1 MQRLT
6 GLDAGFLSMETPNA
20 PMHVA
25 GLAVFD
31 PSEVGGDFDLHHLRE
46 VYEPRL
52 HMAPPFRRRLKEVP
66 FGLHHPLWIEDPDF
80 DIEWHLR
87 RVAVPAPG
95 GPRELAELAAHLNA
109 IPLDR
114 TRPLWEMWLIDGVAG
129 GHVAVLSKVHHAAID
144 GASGNEITVA
154 TLDLSPEGSEVP
166 PPEEEWT
173 PDTIPSDAEMLAHAT
188 ASLLSSPIRMMKVTR
203 RTIDAALGR
212 RRLPSSSTPPA
223 PFAAPKTSINGPL
236 TRQRVLA
243 TTSLSLPAVKAVKAH
258 HDVKVNDVVLAL
270 CAGALRRWF
279 DDRGEDLSGPLVAM
293 VPVSVRTEGEK
304 GAMGNRVSS
313 MLVSLATDVSDPAVR
328 LHVIGDATREAKER
342 HAIGA
347 DALTDWAEFA
357 APALLGRA
365 ARLYSRMH
373 LANMHRPVFNVTISN
388 VPGPPFPLYS
398 AGARLVANY
407 PIGPI
412 YDGSGLN
419 MTVMSYREQL
429 DFGLQGDPELLG
441 DPWVL
446 AGHLEDA
453 LAELAATVPE
463 LDGVPLVVHPFGDEA
478 ELATA
483 PESEPDDLTVIQDT
497 EELIARAQAALG
509 RAQTDR
515 ADAAAITAALDQLR
529 RAADFS
535 QPARRVLG

>member
-6 GLDAGFLSMETPNA
+6 GLDAGFLSMETPTA

-25 GLAVFD
+25 GLAIFD
-31 PSEVGGDFDLHHLRE
+31 PSEVEGRFDVDHLRE

-52 HMAPPFRRRLKEVP
+52 HLAPPFRRRLREVP

-80 DIEWHLR
+80 DIDWHLR
-87 RVAVPAPG
+87 HVAVPAPG

-114 TRPLWEMWLIDGVAG
+114 SRPLWEMWLIDGVAG

-154 TLDLSPEGSEVP
+154 TLDIAQEGSEVP
-166 PPEEEWT
+166 PPEVAWT
-173 PDTIPSDAEMLAHAT
+173 PDAAPSDASMLTHAT
-188 ASLLSSPIRMMKVTR
+188 LSLLASPVGVVRAVR
-203 RTIDAALGR
+203 RSIDAALGR
-212 RRLPSSSTPPA
+212 RSLPRSSSPPA

-236 TRQRVLA
+236 TRQRVFA
-243 TTSLSLPAVKAVKAH
+243 MTSLSLPAVKAIKVH

-279 DDRGEDLSGPLVAM
+279 EDRGEDLSGPLVAM
-293 VPVSVRTEGEK
+293 VPVSVRAEGEK

-313 MLVSLATDVSDPAVR
+313 MLVSLATDVSDPALR
-328 LHVIGDATREAKER
+328 LQVIGDATREAKER
-342 HAIGA
+342 HAVGA

-373 LANMHRPVFNVTISN
+373 LANLHRPVFNVTISN

-398 AGARLVANY
+398 AGARLAANY
-407 PIGPI
+407 PMGPI
-412 YDGSGLN
+412 FDGAGLN
-419 MTVMSYREQL
+419 MTVMSYQDQL
-429 DFGLQGDPELLG
+429 DFGLQGDPALLG

-446 AGHLEDA
+446 AGFLEDA

-463 LDGVPLVVHPFGDEA
+463 LEGEALVTQPFGA
-478 ELATA
+478 EVANRA
-483 PESEPDDLTVIQDT
+483 PAALTSEDLTVIEDT
-497 EELIARAQAALG
+497 DELITRAQEALG
-509 RAQTDR
+509 RTQADR
-515 ADAAAITAALDQLR
+515 ADAAAIKAALDQLR
-529 RAADFS
+529 RAADFT
-535 QPARRVLG
+535 QPA

>member
-6 GLDAGFLSMETPNA
+6 GLDAGFLSMETPTA

-25 GLAVFD
+25 GLAIFD
-31 PSEVGGDFDLHHLRE
+31 PSEVEGRFDVDHLRE

-52 HMAPPFRRRLKEVP
+52 HLAPPFRRRLREVP

-80 DIEWHLR
+80 DIDWHLR
-87 RVAVPAPG
+87 HVAVPAPG

-114 TRPLWEMWLIDGVAG
+114 SRPLWEMWLIDGVAG

-154 TLDLSPEGSEVP
+154 TLDIAQEGSEVP
-166 PPEEEWT
+166 PPEVAWT
-173 PDTIPSDAEMLAHAT
+173 PDAAPSDASMLTHAT
-188 ASLLSSPIRMMKVTR
+188 LSLLASPVGVVRAVR
-203 RTIDAALGR
+203 RSIDAALGR
-212 RRLPSSSTPPA
+212 RSLPRSSSPPA

-236 TRQRVLA
+236 TRQRVFA
-243 TTSLSLPAVKAVKAH
+243 MTSLSLPAVKAIKAH

-279 DDRGEDLSGPLVAM
+279 EDRGEDLSGPLVAM
-293 VPVSVRTEGEK
+293 VPVSVRAEGEK

-313 MLVSLATDVSDPAVR
+313 MLVSLATDVSDPALR
-328 LHVIGDATREAKER
+328 LQVIGDATREAKER
-342 HAIGA
+342 HAVGA

-373 LANMHRPVFNVTISN
+373 LANLHRPVFNVTISN

-398 AGARLVANY
+398 AGARLAANY
-407 PIGPI
+407 PMGPI
-412 YDGSGLN
+412 FDGAGLN
-419 MTVMSYREQL
+419 MTVMSYQDQL
-429 DFGLQGDPELLG
+429 DFGLQGDPALLG

-446 AGHLEDA
+446 AGFLEDA

-463 LDGVPLVVHPFGDEA
+463 LEGEALVTQPFGA
-478 ELATA
+478 EVANRA
-483 PESEPDDLTVIQDT
+483 PAALTSEDLTVIEDT
-497 EELIARAQAALG
+497 DELITRAQEALG
-509 RAQTDR
+509 RAQADR
-515 ADAAAITAALDQLR
+515 ADAAAIKAALDQLR
-529 RAADFS
+529 RAADFT
-535 QPARRVLG
+535 QPA

>member
-1 MQRLT
+1 MERLT
-6 GLDAGFLSMETPNA
+6 GLDAGFLSMETPTA

-25 GLAVFD
+25 GLAIFD
-31 PSEVGGDFDLHHLRE
+31 PSTVQGRFDVGHLRE
-46 VYEPRL
+46 IYGGRL
-52 HMAPPFRRRLKEVP
+52 HLAPPFRRRLREVP
-66 FGLHHPLWIEDPDF
+66 FGLHHPLWIEDPEF
-80 DIEWHLR
+80 DIDWHLR
-87 RVAVPAPG
+87 HVAVPAPG
-95 GPRELAELAAHLNA
+95 GPRELAELAARLNA

-114 TRPLWEMWLIDGVAG
+114 SRPLWEMWLIEGVAG

-154 TLDLSPEGSEVP
+154 TLDLAPEGGEVA
-166 PPEEEWT
+166 PPEEEWR
-173 PDTIPSDAEMLAHAT
+173 PDTVPSDLEMLAHAT
-188 ASLLSSPIRMMKVTR
+188 RSLLLSPLHMMQAAR
-203 RTIDAALGR
+203 RTVDAALGR
-212 RRLPSSSTPPA
+212 RSLRTTHSPPS

-236 TRQRVLA
+236 TRQRVFA

-279 DDRGEDLSGPLVAM
+279 DERGETLDAPLVAM

-313 MLVSLATDVSDPAVR
+313 MLVSLATEVGDPTVR

-373 LANMHRPVFNVTISN
+373 LADIHRPVFNVTISN

-407 PIGPI
+407 PMGPI
-412 YDGSGLN
+412 FDGAGLN

-429 DFGLQGDPELLG
+429 DFGLQGDPALLG

-453 LAELAATVPE
+453 LAELAATVPGLE
-463 LDGVPLVVHPFGDEA
+463 GEELVVHPIGVD
-478 ELATA
+478 A
-483 PESEPDDLTVIQDT
+483 PAGPPRPAADDLAAVTDT
-497 EELIARAQAALG
+497 EELIARAQEALD
-509 RAQTDR
+509 RAQADR
-515 ADAAAITAALDQLR
+515 ADAAAIAAALEQLR
-529 RAADFS
+529 RAADFGKT
-535 QPARRVLG
+535 A